1 MVDPVS
7 AAINGVASGAVS
19 KVIEAIESS
28 EDAEETW
35 RRSGVE
41 IAIKIRTVYREVEQS
56 RGRENEFDRELRR
69 YGKMAR
75 ELAVRGELKNFDEEF
90 IEKLNSLADVCN
102 GVQSAPNLASK
113 SRARQFEAAGGDN
126 AIEAILEGY

>member
-69 YGKMAR
+69 YGKWP
-75 ELAVRGELKNFDEEF
+75 E
-90 IEKLNSLADVCN
+90 SW
-102 GVQSAPNLASK
+102 Q
-113 SRARQFEAAGGDN
+113 
-126 AIEAILEGY
+126 